1 MIKPPTFGLMSDPLR
16 TEHTR
21 RPNLVVSLLIF
32 LTSFKQDKL
41 TFNKGW
47 GECHAESPGFKVP
60 SEEKVVDVKW
70 KLVAWLLNIW
80 CQHEYSRSKE
90 KWQRL

>member
-21 RPNLVVSLLIF
+21 GPNLVVNLLIF

-47 GECHAESPGFKVP
+47 GECYAESPEFKVP

-70 KLVAWLLNIW
+70 KLVAWAS
-80 CQHEYSRSKE
+80 QHLVSTRV
-90 KWQRL
+90 Q